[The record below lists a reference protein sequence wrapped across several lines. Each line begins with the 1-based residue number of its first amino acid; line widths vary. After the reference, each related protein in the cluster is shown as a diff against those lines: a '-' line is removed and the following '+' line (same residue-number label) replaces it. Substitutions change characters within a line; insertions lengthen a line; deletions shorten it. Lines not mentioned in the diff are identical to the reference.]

1 MSTPQDALFASID
14 AEATDS
20 GASDAPAPTEAA
32 PEPAPEPTSA
42 PSEAADGISPVE
54 PPAVSSPP
62 VAALEAASP
71 APAPVHE
78 QKVVPLASL
87 LEERR
92 AAKEREAALQAELER
107 FKAKPADPD
116 KPLPDFQADP
126 KGYVDQKEAR
136 AREAL
141 EQVKAQNEQQQA
153 ILQRLELANNI
164 KTAEQTFAAEAP
176 DWDRALAHLRSV
188 RLRQLQVLDPEA
200 SQDRLTQVIGQEE
213 LALASRELASGRNPY
228 ATAYEMAKLVGYTPA
243 RAESAA
249 ADTAVQTVDKIT
261 APKAPAK
268 LSPEATL
275 STVSGIAPGEAA
287 EEDPDDFDSI
297 LSAARSER
305 FGRR

>member
-1 MSTPQDALFASID
+1 MSTPQDALIASID

-20 GASDAPAPTEAA
+20 GASDALPATEPASAPPDTPSAAADAPPVVETPAPLPPPAA
-32 PEPAPEPTSA
+32 AVEDVSPPPPPAPE
-42 PSEAADGISPVE
+42 
-54 PPAVSSPP
+54 
-62 VAALEAASP
+62 
-71 APAPVHE
+71 H
-78 QKVVPLASL
+78 KVVPLASL

-107 FKAKPADPD
+107 FRSKPAADPE

-141 EQVKAQNEQQQA
+141 EQVRAQNEQQQA
-153 ILQRLELANNI
+153 VLQRLELANNI
-164 KTAEQTFAAEAP
+164 KTAEQAFAAESP

-200 SQDRLTQVIGQEE
+200 SQERLTQVIGQEE
-213 LALASRELASGRNPY
+213 LALASRELSAGRNPY
-228 ATAYEMAKLVGYTPA
+228 ATAYEMAKLVGYTAP

-249 ADTAVQTVDKIT
+249 ADTAAQTVEKLT
-261 APKAPAK
+261 APKTPTK
-268 LSPEATL
+268 QLSPDATL
-275 STVSGIAPGEAA
+275 STVAGIAPGEAA
-287 EEDPDDFDSI
+287 DDEPDDFGSI
-297 LSAARSER
+297 LGAARSER